1 MHILFLLEYFKPH
14 VWWAETLFDNVIAG
28 LVVRGY
34 DVIVLTSKYTEH
46 LASHETIS
54 YDGKDVTVHRV
65 GHNRYDFMR
74 YGLWK
79 AMRLLKK
86 HDIDLVQTTTFNA
99 ALVAGILRLFV
110 KIPTVLHVHEVYV
123 QLRYTFFWG
132 KGFFYRWF
140 ERLIFRFTFDHYTCS
155 SLYTKNSLRLLFGI
169 PDRKLTTTYCGID
182 YELRDAQTVDHQE
195 IAVLRTQYQL
205 EDAYVGLYFG
215 RPGIAKGLLDY
226 LEAIPEIVSKIP
238 QFKAFLIVPKTEQ
251 SHVGI
256 ISSTIP
262 NDEVGQLIARLGITE
277 QVIWIDSVKYTELKN
292 YVMMADVV
300 VLPTM
305 AEWFGLA
312 IAEVCALQKP
322 LVTTNVGTVP
332 EVVGG
337 QVQLVEPANH
347 RDIARGVV
355 EIWQGE
361 VASLPKKEFLRN
373 DCVEKFISV
382 YTLNNPQRIILNK
395 EKG

>member
-14 VWWAETLFDNVIAG
+14 VWWAETLFDNLIKWLIEKGHTVT
-28 LVVRGY
+28 
-34 DVIVLTSKYTEH
+34 VLTSKYTIELSEH
-46 LASHETIS
+46 EELTYGEQ
-54 YDGKDVTVHRV
+54 KVNVWRV

-74 YGLWK
+74 YAFQK
-79 AMRLLKK
+79 AKKLLKELK
-86 HDIDLVQTTTFNA
+86 IDLVQATTFNA
-99 ALVAGILRLFV
+99 ALTAWVLRMCT
-110 KIPTVLHVHEVYV
+110 KITTVLHVHEIYV
-123 QLRYTFFWG
+123 QLRYTFFG
-132 KGFFYRWF
+132 RKGFFYRRF
-140 ERLIFRFTFDHYTCS
+140 ERLIFQFTFDHYTCS

-169 PDRKLTTTYCGID
+169 SDQKLTTTYCGID
-182 YELRDAQTVDHQE
+182 YDLRDPASVDKKSVS
-195 IAVLRTQYQL
+195 ALKTKYQL
-205 EDAYVGLYFG
+205 VDKYVWLYFG
-215 RPGIAKGLLDY
+215 RPWVAKWLLDY
-226 LEAIPEIVSKIP
+226 IRAIPTILKQIP
-238 QFKAFLIVPKTEQ
+238 QFKAFLIVPKGEQ
-251 SHVGI
+251 SKVGI
-256 ISSTIP
+256 IASTIP
-262 NDEVGQLIARLGITE
+262 NDEVGQLISSLGITDA
-277 QVIWIDSVKYTELKN
+277 VIWIDSVAYDELKT
-292 YVMMADVV
+292 YIMFADVV

-322 LVTTNVGTVP
+322 LVTTNVGAVT

-382 YTLNNPQRIILNK
+382 YTTESNCI
-395 EKG
+395 